1 MTHFQVTAV
10 YWPEGWE
17 PNSPSD
23 VPNCVRRIQEQLS
36 DARLTYEKALTTA
49 KALNRQCMDG
59 PGADWYVVVEVEDQP
74 VEQTVSRD
82 ASGKETTREVHRF
95 HVVRPDDSG
104 RGDCSHCPAHAF
116 PCAEDD
122 AVDEE
127 QTTTISRSDM

>member
-59 PGADWYVVVEVEDQP
+59 PGADWYVVVEVEDRPHQR
-74 VEQTVSRD
+74 TVSRD
-82 ASGKETTREVHRF
+82 ASGKETTREVYRF
-95 HVVRPDDSG
+95 HVVRPEPGG

-122 AVDEE
+122 CAED
-127 QTTTISRSDM
+127 D